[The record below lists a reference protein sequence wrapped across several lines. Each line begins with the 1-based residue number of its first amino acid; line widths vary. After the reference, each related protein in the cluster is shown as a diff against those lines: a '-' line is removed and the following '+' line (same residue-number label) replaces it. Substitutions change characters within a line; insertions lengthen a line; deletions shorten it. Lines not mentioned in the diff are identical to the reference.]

1 MKNQNNALYDRVKSM
16 VITDKFG
23 ALPQGFTE
31 RLSGLLAEY
40 FVYDGLQVHT
50 ELGAENNVLL
60 CVCRSS
66 VRVLSERRQ
75 PDNLAAICRA
85 ILQQIRPTFWSN
97 RFYDFYVTKPT

>member
-1 MKNQNNALYDRVKSM
+1 MKNKNNALYDRVKYM

-60 CVCRSS
+60 CVS
-66 VRVLSERRQ
+66 VK
-75 PDNLAAICRA
+75 RA
-85 ILQQIRPTFWSN
+85 RPVGT
-97 RFYDFYVTKPT
+97 PTT